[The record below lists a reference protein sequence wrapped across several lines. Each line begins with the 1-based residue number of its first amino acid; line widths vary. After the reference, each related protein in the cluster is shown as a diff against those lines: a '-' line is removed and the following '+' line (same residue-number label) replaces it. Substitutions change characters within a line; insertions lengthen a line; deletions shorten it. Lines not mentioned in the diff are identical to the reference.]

1 MTHARFQEKHSF
13 LFFCYVETFISAWL
27 IFGII
32 AAILW
37 QPLKM
42 FLQRIPRII
51 FKNISISFFNLAI
64 NSKNSFS
71 DREKNLYF
79 QMCIKIKLICEFG
92 WHWVDVNLFLLVR
105 KSKGLP
111 RILLLAFFGNIP
123 QKITTWSFFK

>member
-1 MTHARFQEKHSF
+1 MCGSKKNTVFI
-13 LFFCYVETFISAWL
+13 FCYVETFISAWL

-42 FLQRIPRII
+42 LLPRIPRII
-51 FKNISISFFNLAI
+51 FKNINFFFHFGYQFKEQFLR
-64 NSKNSFS
+64 S
-71 DREKNLYF
+71 RKNLYF

-92 WHWVDVNLFLLVR
+92 WHWVDINLFLLVR
-105 KSKGLP
+105 KSKSLP

-123 QKITTWSFFK
+123 QKIATW